1 MQCGPGHLRDVLAAD
16 RKVDLDTVFHLTTGL
31 LGKPQ
36 QRVRNALLDLLRGHL
51 DYAGM
56 CFLQPAADGM

>member
-1 MQCGPGHLRDVLAAD
+1 
-16 RKVDLDTVFHLTTGL
+16 L